1 MLSSFH
7 KTASECWRRTPETQ
21 KGSPFSSKGGR
32 TNYRRRKS
40 YGWRSTLRRELWRRR
55 SFQQKK
61 FLTETEVSGRGNPL
75 TDRSVG
81 SFGISEGNI
90 TGRKKKQYPRENAP
104 KHNSQRKSSPDAL
117 IHQQWAGAGQGGTGC
132 MLRVRTRPECPEDNL
147 SELMWDSNPN
157 FRIAR
162 EKKKKKLRKR
172 TFLWK
177 ALI

>member
-90 TGRKKKQYPRENAP
+90 TRRKNNTNNNPQNMCLTATASRQVTQRLKSTTSEQGLDREATSCIIGP
-104 KHNSQRKSSPDAL
+104 QGKDQARMPWGPSE
-117 IHQQWAGAGQGGTGC
+117 GAH
-132 MLRVRTRPECPEDNL
+132 LR
-147 SELMWDSNPN
+147 
-157 FRIAR
+157 
-162 EKKKKKLRKR
+162 
-172 TFLWK
+172 
-177 ALI
+177 

>member
-1 MLSSFH
+1 MLRNFH
-7 KTASECWRRTPETQ
+7 KTTSEPWWRTPHTQ

-32 TNYRRRKS
+32 TNYKRQKGRQKS
-40 YGWRSTLRRELWRRR
+40 QGWRPILGREWWRRR
-55 SFQQKK
+55 GFQ
-61 FLTETEVSGRGNPL
+61 TAGNAL

-147 SELMWDSNPN
+147 RELTWDSNPN
-157 FRIAR
+157 CGAISR
-162 EKKKKKLRKR
+162 ERKKKRERKR
-172 TFLWK
+172 TFPQK